1 MYGLLHSSGIKAWNG
16 VSVSRRQSDDD
27 DVDDEKEKKRFFPTH
42 KNQFEQ
48 KRFFCSFFDR

>member
-27 DVDDEKEKKRFFPTH
+27 DVDDEKEKKRFFRHT
-42 KNQFEQ
+42 KTCF
-48 KRFFCSFFDR
+48 